1 MIFLWQQALWL
12 LLLVPVLIVLYLIAQ
27 RRRAKYALRYASLSL
42 VKEAMGRG
50 PGFRR
55 HIPSLLFLIAITV
68 MILALSRPVSVVTL
82 PTQEGTIILTMDVSG
97 SMAADDAKPDRMEA
111 AKAAARTFV
120 ERQPAT
126 VKVGIV
132 SFSDNAFVVQAPTTD
147 KDAVIAA
154 ISRLQPQRGTA
165 IGRGIL
171 TSLDAISESL
181 EPDEPD
187 FTQRPSRQQFGPPP
201 TPTPTP
207 TPLPKGQYVTA
218 VVVLLSD
225 GESNVGPNPRDVA
238 QTAADR
244 GVRVYTIGLG
254 KPEGTVLHVQ
264 GRQVRVRLDEAV
276 LKYIAERTDAEYYAA
291 ADEKELKAVY
301 DKLTTRMVFRAE
313 KTEITA
319 VLTAIAAAFSLLAG
333 FLSLV
338 WFNRLP

>member
-1 MIFLWQQALWL
+1 MTFQWPQMLWL
-12 LLLVPVLIVLYLIAQ
+12 LLAIPALIAIYIIAQ
-27 RRRAKYALRYASLSL
+27 RRRQKYALRYASLSL

-50 PGFRR
+50 PGWRR
-55 HIPSLLFLIAITV
+55 HIPPMVFLLGLSV
-68 MILALSRPVSVVTL
+68 MIVALARPISIVTL
-82 PTQEGTIILTMDVSG
+82 PSNEGTIILTLDVSG
-97 SMAADDAKPDRMEA
+97 SMAAQDAKPDRMAA
-111 AKAAARTFV
+111 AKDAARVFV
-120 ERQPAT
+120 EKQPAE

-132 SFSDNAFVVQAPTTD
+132 SFSDNAFIVQAPTTD

-171 TSLDAISESL
+171 TSIEAIDEAL
-181 EPDEPD
+181 MPDEPD
-187 FTQRPSRQQFGPPP
+187 FTQSRRSFGPV

-207 TPLPKGQYVTA
+207 TPLPRGQYAPA

-225 GESNVGPNPRDVA
+225 GESNVGPNPQDVA
-238 QTAADR
+238 QTAIDR

-254 KPEGTVLHVQ
+254 KPEGTVLSVQ
-264 GRQVRVRLDEAV
+264 GRQVRVRLDEQT
-276 LKYIAERTDAEYYAA
+276 LKDIAEKTDAEYFAA

-301 DKLTTRMVFRAE
+301 DKLSTHVVIRTE

-319 VLTAIAAAFSLLAG
+319 ILTGLAAALVLIAG
-333 FLSLV
+333 FLSLA